1 MRKNRQTTGQICQP
15 VELSDMGT
23 IAAVAHFSKR
33 LVRKEQERAGG
44 CAETALAS
52 VARRLR
58 AAPGAFA
65 NIIRMRVKKVS
76 ADLRDRIVAA
86 ALSDIEHEIERLDHD
101 KRLLEGMGCGP
112 SHSDVVTLEGALAT
126 ARDALARMKRSS
138 Q

>member
-1 MRKNRQTTGQICQP
+1 MGKNRQISGQISQP
-15 VELSDMGT
+15 LELSDMGT

-33 LVRKEQERAGG
+33 LVRKEQERVGG
-44 CAETALAS
+44 GAETALAS

-112 SHSDVVTLEGALAT
+112 SHHDLVTLEGALET
-126 ARDALARMKRSS
+126 ARDALARMKGATR
-138 Q
+138 

>member
-1 MRKNRQTTGQICQP
+1 MGKNRQTTGQISQTL
-15 VELSDMGT
+15 ELRDMGT

-33 LVRKEQERAGG
+33 LVRKEQERSGG
-44 CAETALAS
+44 CSETALAS

-86 ALSDIEHEIERLDHD
+86 ALADIEHEIERLDHD
-101 KRLLEGMGCGP
+101 KKLLEGMGCGP
-112 SHSDVVTLEGALAT
+112 SHSDLVTLESALET
-126 ARDALARMKRSS
+126 ARSALARMRAGR
-138 Q
+138 

>member
-1 MRKNRQTTGQICQP
+1 
-15 VELSDMGT
+15 MGT
-23 IAAVAHFSKR
+23 LAAVAHFSKR
-33 LVRKEQERAGG
+33 LVRKEQDRIGG

-52 VARRLR
+52 VARRMK

-101 KRLLEGMGCGP
+101 KRLLEGLGCGP
-112 SHSDVVTLEGALAT
+112 SHSDVVTLEGALET
-126 ARDALARMKRSS
+126 ARDALARMKGSRS
-138 Q
+138 